1 MSDINQIIA
10 GGAGAGTTA
19 DFSGIPKIL
28 DYFYKGRDEAAKN
41 DLRNVFKDGVPTGPD
56 GQPDFAA
63 MGKALFQQGDIA
75 SGTSLSNLDLQRQQ
89 LKLGQDA
96 SAKMGQM
103 ESGGQPPQGQPVLP
117 PSVNRS
123 GSAVVAPPVGNNQP
137 QPGAPQQPQ
146 GATLIQVLAAQ
157 GIPNDQLGAA
167 AASVGRQLGLQDPSQ
182 PLNLQDPQVRNVLV
196 PAIQRLKQM
205 GIGQVQPPQGQPQQA
220 PQSAPP
226 PQPQQA
232 PQQVAQPQQQPGPL
246 QVAQAAPPQ
255 QQPNPQANQ
264 GTFGAPSAIAT
275 RGAIP
280 TGTDPEI
287 QKQIATY
294 TAIASN
300 PAYPKQVQEA
310 ALARLKALQ
319 DQGQPTG
326 PMKEYDLARRQGYE
340 GTFQDFAA
348 ENEAKK
354 TAATEDAKLGAQKY
368 QAIIDNGTKAQQEIP
383 QLQMLQTEMND
394 PNFYSGVGEKYNLL
408 AKRLKSAVGIDP
420 DAAVPQ
426 EFLRKA
432 TAANVLSSLGAL
444 KGLGQIRVAEIN
456 MAREAAASPEN
467 SVPANK
473 LLTEISLRT
482 HQRNA
487 DIADMA
493 QSYKEKN
500 GVLDAGFDKL
510 VTQYGRQHPL
520 FSDSEI
526 KDFHNVI
533 GTAKTASAA
542 PSAAPKFNSPADVHA
557 AVAAGTLKKGQT
569 FTDPNGVQRIV
580 P

>member
-1 MSDINQIIA
+1 MADIDSIIA
-10 GGAGAGTTA
+10 GANGNTRA
-19 DFSGIPKIL
+19 DFSSFGDPVKAFF
-28 DYFYKGRDEAAKN
+28 DASKQRSDFDTRRA
-41 DLRNVFKDGVPTGPD
+41 FKDGVPTTPD

-63 MGKALFQQGDIA
+63 MGKALFQKGDIA
-75 SGTSLSNLDLQRQQ
+75 SGTALSNLDISRQQ
-89 LKLGQDA
+89 LKAGQEA
-96 SAKMGQM
+96 SAAIGRL
-103 ESGGQPPQGQPVLP
+103 EAGGQPAAAPVLP

-123 GSAVVAPPVGNNQP
+123 ASTPVAPATNAGQP
-137 QPGAPQQPQ
+137 QQSQQPQ
-146 GATLIQVLAAQ
+146 GATLTQVLAAQ

-167 AASVGRQLGLQDPSQ
+167 AASVGRQLGLQDPNQ
-182 PLNLQDPQVRNVLV
+182 PINLQDPQVRNVLV
-196 PAIQRLKQM
+196 PAIQQLKRA
-205 GIGQVQPPQGQPQQA
+205 GIGQVVQDQPQQA
-220 PQSAPP
+220 SAP
-226 PQPQQA
+226 QP
-232 PQQVAQPQQQPGPL
+232 
-246 QVAQAAPPQ
+246 QAAPPQ
-255 QQPNPQANQ
+255 VAQAQPNPQTNQ
-264 GTFGAPSAIAT
+264 GTFGPPSAVAT

-287 QKQIATY
+287 QKQVAVY

-300 PAYPKQVQEA
+300 PAYPKSVQEA
-310 ALARLKALQ
+310 ALSRLKALQ
-319 DQGQPTG
+319 EQGQPTG
-326 PMKEYDLARRQGYE
+326 PMKEYDLARRQGYQ
-340 GTFQDFAA
+340 GTLQDFMA
-348 ENEAKK
+348 ENESKK
-354 TAATEDAKLGAQKY
+354 TAATEEAKLNATKY
-368 QAIIDNGTKAQQEIP
+368 QSLIEAGTKAQQEIP

-487 DIADMA
+487 DIAEMA
-493 QSYKEKN
+493 QAYKEKN
-500 GVLDAGFDKL
+500 GALDAGFDKL
-510 VTQYGRQHPL
+510 VTQYGKQHPL
-520 FSDSEI
+520 FSDAEI
-526 KDFHNVI
+526 KDFHNVT
-533 GTAKTASAA
+533 GAAKTASAA
-542 PSAAPKFNSPADVHA
+542 PSSTPKFNSPAEVNA
-557 AVAAGTLKKGQT
+557 AIAANKLKKGDI
-569 FTDPNGVQRIV
+569 FTDPNGVQRVV